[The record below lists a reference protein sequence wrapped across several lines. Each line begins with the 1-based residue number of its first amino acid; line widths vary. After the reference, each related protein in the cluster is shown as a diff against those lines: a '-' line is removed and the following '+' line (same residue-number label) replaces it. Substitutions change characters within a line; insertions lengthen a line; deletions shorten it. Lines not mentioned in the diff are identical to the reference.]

1 MVETNAGEVEALIS
15 KIEGYIIGRRNE
27 PKVLQDPLVPILP
40 AGQERPTYSD
50 VSPSIRKEDIS
61 TDFIKNLDNLL
72 AALRAFQASNWE
84 PSAVLPAYLREI
96 VPIPGPTAPVPYE
109 LQEVA
114 MPPELYEVD
123 SDELD
128 VGEGQIGNFT
138 FFADE
143 VSQAMGSS
151 PIVAN
156 EFSRSFLHQAP
167 STDGIYAAL
176 FLTSSIFTRSIA
188 KNVLVFFWNS
198 ASSFLETRSDQSFLS
213 PRMLPLPLLL
223 GLLNRSSSLLF
234 WALCSLFQN
243 LIINLSITGLSLP
256 SCVKPVLTL

>member
-1 MVETNAGEVEALIS
+1 M
-15 KIEGYIIGRRNE
+15 RR
-27 PKVLQDPLVPILP
+27 
-40 AGQERPTYSD
+40 
-50 VSPSIRKEDIS
+50 EDIS
-61 TDFIKNLDNLL
+61 TDFTKNLDNLL

-96 VPIPGPTAPVPYE
+96 VPTPGPTAPIPYE

-128 VGEGQIGNFT
+128 VGEGQIGTFS

-143 VSQAMGSS
+143 VSQAMSS
-151 PIVAN
+151 SSTTTN

-167 STDGIYAAL
+167 STDGIFAAL
-176 FLTSSIFTRSIA
+176 FSTSSTFTRSIA
-188 KNVLVFFWNS
+188 KNVLVSFWNS
-198 ASSFLETRSDQSFLS
+198 ASFFLETRSNQSFLS
-213 PRMLPLPLLL
+213 QRMLPLPLLL
-223 GLLNRSSSLLF
+223 GLLNLSSSLLF
-234 WALCSLFQN
+234 WALCLLFQN
-243 LIINLSITGLSLP
+243 LIINLSITDPSLR